1 MKINPAILRESLKV
15 TDRPLIIFDFEKIEE
30 NLRSFRKITKE
41 VGATWS
47 YAIKS
52 HSHEDMIDLT
62 KHFVDGFDI
71 SNRNEWEKI
80 EQFVLPE
87 HTIWLTNAMLAK
99 EIEFFK
105 SKSKSCRFI
114 YNVSDL
120 YDLDKVTSQGIDY
133 VIRISSSELFGQ
145 KGLSRFG
152 LKLSDVISLKER
164 LLNDHHFKG
173 FHVHQGLEENTK
185 EISREII
192 KSIKKEFKAFAGQGY
207 IFNLG
212 GSLHH
217 FSAEELHDLLS
228 ELKDHFH
235 VHIEPGRALVKGA
248 GHAIAPIEKYILE
261 DHQLRIYSSLS
272 FLAHLK
278 WSRPVL
284 VGILNDS
291 LKLDKF
297 SPKEIVLEG
306 PTCYEFDRS
315 QPFQSHGDVSLSI
328 GSHILLC
335 DISGYSSEWNIS
347 FNGIP
352 KAEIKFL
359 GRKLRNN
366 P

>member
-30 NLRSFRKITKE
+30 NLRFFRKITNE
-41 VGATWS
+41 LSATWS
-47 YAIKS
+47 YAVKS
-52 HSHEDMIDLT
+52 LSHVEMIDLT
-62 KHFVDGFDI
+62 KNFVDGFDI

-80 EQFVLPE
+80 EPFVLPE
-87 HTIWLTNAMLAK
+87 HTIWLTNAMLIK
-99 EIEFFK
+99 EIDFFK
-105 SKSKSCRFI
+105 LKSDSCKFIFNVNDLKDFDIVKSKGV
-114 YNVSDL
+114 N
-120 YDLDKVTSQGIDY
+120 Y
-133 VIRISSSELFGQ
+133 VLRISSSELFGE
-145 KGLSRFG
+145 KGVSRFG
-152 LKLSDVISLKER
+152 IKLSDLISLKEEILR
-164 LLNDHHFKG
+164 DAHFKG

-185 EISREII
+185 KISREMI
-192 KSIKKEFKAFAGQGY
+192 KSIKNEFKAFSGRKL

-217 FSAEELHDLLS
+217 FSEEELHELLS
-228 ELKDHFH
+228 DLKDQFS

-248 GHAIAPIEKYILE
+248 GYAIAPIEKYILE
-261 DHQLRIYSSLS
+261 DHQLRIYSTIS

-284 VGILNDS
+284 AGILNDS
-291 LKLDKF
+291 QKLDTF

-315 QPFQSHGDVSLSI
+315 QPFLSHGDVSLTI
-328 GSHILLC
+328 GSHILLR

-352 KAEIKFL
+352 KADIKFL

>member
-15 TDRPLIIFDFEKIEE
+15 TDRPLIVFDFEKIEE
-30 NLRSFRKITKE
+30 NLRSFRKITYE
-41 VGATWS
+41 LGATWS
-47 YAIKS
+47 YAVKS
-52 HSHEDMIDLT
+52 LSCGDMIDLT

-71 SNRNEWEKI
+71 SNRHEWEKI
-80 EQFVLPE
+80 EPFVLPE
-87 HTIWLTNAMLAK
+87 QTVWITNAMLTK
-99 EIEFFK
+99 EIDFFK
-105 SKSKSCRFI
+105 SKSKFCKFI
-114 YNVSDL
+114 FNVSDL
-120 YDLDKVTSQGIDY
+120 YDLEKVNAKGIDY
-133 VIRISSSELFGQ
+133 VIRISSTELFGQ

-152 LKLSDVISLKER
+152 LKLTDVISLKDKII
-164 LLNDHHFKG
+164 NDQHFKG
-173 FHVHQGLEENTK
+173 FHVHQGLEENSNEILK
-185 EISREII
+185 EIVR
-192 KSIKKEFKAFAGQGY
+192 SIKKEFKAFSGLGY

-212 GSLHH
+212 GSLHN
-217 FSAEELHDLLS
+217 FSDVELHDLLS
-228 ELKDHFH
+228 EFKDHFH
-235 VHIEPGRALVKGA
+235 VHIEPGRALVNRA
-248 GHAIAPIEKYILE
+248 GYAIAPIEKYTLE
-261 DHQLRIYSSLS
+261 DNKLRIYTQIS

-284 VGILNDS
+284 AGILNDS
-291 LKLDKF
+291 QKLDKF

-328 GSHILLC
+328 GSHVLLSE
-335 DISGYSSEWNIS
+335 ISGYSSEWNIS